1 VRAALDA
8 ITATATMD
16 LLREDAPA
24 RASTR
29 GARTLTED
37 RLEREMREKP
47 IEIHR
52 SA

>member
-8 ITATATMD
+8 ITASATMD

-24 RASTR
+24 RASTS
-29 GARTLTED
+29 GARPLTGD
-37 RLEREMREKP
+37 RIEREIREKP